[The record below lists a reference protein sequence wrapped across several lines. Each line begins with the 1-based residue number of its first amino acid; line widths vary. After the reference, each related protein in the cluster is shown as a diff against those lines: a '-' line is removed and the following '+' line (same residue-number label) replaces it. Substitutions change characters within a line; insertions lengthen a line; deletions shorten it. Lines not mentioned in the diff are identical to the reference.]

1 MTTIALSAATANE
14 STYGIL
20 YRSAPYSLRGS
31 GLEGPRLRNP
41 GHPHVVT
48 VWANKPNDNPDARVG
63 YPDSSETSRR
73 GEGRF
78 VGPNG
83 HGTDDEI
90 TVTLDAGA
98 VIIDGK
104 AHPRAGTLT
113 LGETVE
119 LTFDGDS
126 LGEFVVTARYLA
138 DPVLVAA

>member
-1 MTTIALSAATANE
+1 MTTTIELSPATANE
-14 STYGIL
+14 ASYGIL
-20 YRSAPYSLRGS
+20 YRSGPYSL
-31 GLEGPRLRNP
+31 EGPKLRNP

-48 VWANKPNDNPDARVG
+48 VWKNKPNENPDARVG
-63 YPDSSETSRR
+63 FPDSSDTIRR

-83 HGTDDEI
+83 RGTDDEF
-90 TVTLDAGA
+90 TYTLDAGA

-104 AHPRAGTLT
+104 PHPRLGTLV

-119 LTFDGDS
+119 LTFDGAP
-126 LGEFVVTARYLA
+126 LGEFVITARYLA